1 MHLDVLGNENIR
13 VLRYGFLNS
22 YYQTGLKN
30 LLDLSII
37 NKTDELSDIHE
48 ELRNI
53 ENVYEKIDEIPFD
66 FNRKRMSVLVKN
78 KNKNTGIEMV
88 TKGAVEEVLSVCN
101 TLELNG
107 KILGLD
113 QTMINKV
120 LVQVDKLNDQGM
132 RVIAV
137 ARKEESK

>member
-101 TLELNG
+101 TLG
-107 KILGLD
+107 
-113 QTMINKV
+113 T
-120 LVQVDKLNDQGM
+120 
-132 RVIAV
+132 
-137 ARKEESK
+137 

>member
-1 MHLDVLGNENIR
+1 MFI
-13 VLRYGFLNS
+13 
-22 YYQTGLKN
+22 
-30 LLDLSII
+30 
-37 NKTDELSDIHE
+37 E

>member
-1 MHLDVLGNENIR
+1 ME
-13 VLRYGFLNS
+13 
-22 YYQTGLKN
+22 
-30 LLDLSII
+30 
-37 NKTDELSDIHE
+37 
-48 ELRNI
+48 
-53 ENVYEKIDEIPFD
+53 
-66 FNRKRMSVLVKN
+66 
-78 KNKNTGIEMV
+78 
-88 TKGAVEEVLSVCN
+88 
-101 TLELNG
+101 